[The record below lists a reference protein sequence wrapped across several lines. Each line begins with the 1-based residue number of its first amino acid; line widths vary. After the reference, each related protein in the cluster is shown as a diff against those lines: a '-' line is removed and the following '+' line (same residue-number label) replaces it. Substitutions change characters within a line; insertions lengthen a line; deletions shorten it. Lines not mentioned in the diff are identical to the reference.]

1 MGRTPFGHTESME
14 KIRMHRRGTGTKKP
28 RSLLKKGFIA
38 LGLLLVFALLLLA
51 GYILSRPAWHM
62 LDTEKLTPDKL
73 SLCLYD
79 QNGVLFSCL
88 YNKENRLL
96 LSEELPEH
104 VKNAFIAAEDA
115 RFYSHK
121 GIDIIRICGAAW
133 HDLLAGAYV
142 EGASTITQQL
152 IKGTHL
158 SSKKVMSRK
167 VDEAI
172 LSLQLERRY
181 SKEEILTMYLNT
193 VYFGGGYYGLET
205 AARGYFGVSSKD
217 LSLSQAAL
225 LAGVL
230 KSPARYA
237 PHLRPKASVGRRGV
251 VLDLMAE
258 YGFISEQEAETAKKE
273 PLVLS
278 SDPAFGRRGYY
289 VDYALLQSCSLLGV
303 SMTEL
308 LEGGYQIHTAMDASL
323 QLLCE
328 EAFSKDEN
336 FPSEDGVSAQGAI
349 CMMEASTGRIAAL
362 VGGRDQQVALA
373 LNRAADM
380 KRQPGSVIK
389 PLLVYAPALEAGY
402 TAAAMLLDEQTEYA
416 DYAPSNASG
425 KYLGWVTMRQAVSK
439 SLNIPAVTL
448 FSQLG
453 IDKCK
458 AFAQTLGLSFDRQDT
473 RLALALG
480 GFTYGVS
487 PLELC
492 RAYSAL
498 ADGGVYHEDIL
509 LTSIS
514 DSQGNLLYR
523 HRSLSRRVMSRGSA
537 FILTSML
544 MSVAEEGTAKA
555 LGELNIPIAAKTGTT
570 GDKRGNRDIWL
581 AAYTR
586 EYAAVVWMGY
596 DDGSHLIPPH
606 QGGGSYPAKLMGEIF
621 GALYKERTAPAF
633 TQPPEVVRVRLDAY
647 GLKQDHEAMLCT
659 AMTPEKYGLWE
670 YFIRGT
676 EPQSSSPYWSNPLPP
691 EDLTALRTGNLVQV
705 RFTPRE
711 RFVRYLLYRENSA
724 GYAVLLSSFSGGT
737 APITYT
743 EDVSALSGE
752 LSYYVIPVTVPL
764 GEEGTVL
771 TGEASQ
777 KARIYLY
784 TLLHG

>member
-1 MGRTPFGHTESME
+1 MKGIRTHG
-14 KIRMHRRGTGTKKP
+14 KNRILRGIF
-28 RSLLKKGFIA
+28 LA
-38 LGLLLVFALLLLA
+38 LALLVCLALLLFA
-51 GYILSRPAWHM
+51 GYIFTRPAWHM
-62 LDTEKLTPDKL
+62 LDVNKLTSHKL

-79 QNGVLFSCL
+79 QKGELFSCL
-88 YNKENRLL
+88 YNTENRLL
-96 LSEELPEH
+96 LSDDLPDH

-121 GIDIIRICGAAW
+121 GIDPVRICGAAW

-152 IKGTHL
+152 IKLTHL
-158 SSKKVMSRK
+158 SSEKVMSRK

-172 LSLQLERRY
+172 LSLQLERQF
-181 SKEEILTMYLNT
+181 SKDEILTMYLNT

-205 AARGYFGVSSKD
+205 AARGYFGVSAKD

-237 PHLRPKASVGRRGV
+237 PHLRPEASVGRRGV
-251 VLDLMAE
+251 ILNLMAE
-258 YGFISEQEAETAKKE
+258 YGFISEEEAAAAQAE
-273 PLVLS
+273 PLTLS
-278 SDPAFGRRGYY
+278 TDPAFNRRGYY
-289 VDYALLQSCSLLGV
+289 VDYALQQSCQVLGI

-328 EAFSKDEN
+328 EAFAKDEN
-336 FPSEDGVSAQGAI
+336 FPAEEGVSAQGAI
-349 CMMEASTGRIAAL
+349 CILEASTGRIAAL

-373 LNRAADM
+373 LNRAVDM
-380 KRQPGSVIK
+380 QRQPGSVIK

-402 TAAAMLLDEQTEYA
+402 TAATMLLDEQTEYA

-425 KYLGWVTMRQAVSK
+425 QYLGWVTMRQAVTK

-453 IDKCK
+453 IEKCK
-458 AFAQTLGLSFDRQDT
+458 AFAENLGLTFDKEDT

-492 RAYSAL
+492 RAYGAL
-498 ADGGVYHEDIL
+498 ADGGVYHEDVLIP
-509 LTSIS
+509 SIT
-514 DSQGNLLYR
+514 DAQGEVLYENR
-523 HRSLSRRVMSRGSA
+523 GLSRRVMSQGSA

-544 MSVAEEGTAKA
+544 KSVAQEGTAKA

-596 DDGSHLIPPH
+596 DDSTYSIPPN
-606 QGGGSYPAKLMGEIF
+606 QGGGSYPAEIIKEIF
-621 GALYKERTAPAF
+621 GTLYATRSAPDF
-633 TQPPEVVRVRLDAY
+633 PQPATVVRVRLDSY
-647 GLKQDHEAMLCT
+647 SLTEDHEARLCT
-659 AMTPEKYGLWE
+659 AMTPDSYGVWE
-670 YFIRGT
+670 YFVKGT
-676 EPQSSSPYWSNPLPP
+676 EPSELSPYWSTPEPP
-691 EDLTALRTGNLVQV
+691 TDVRAIKTGSTVRVQ
-705 RFTPRE
+705 FTPKE
-711 RFVRYLLYRENSA
+711 TFVSYLLYRENSA
-724 GYAVLLSSFSGGT
+724 GYAVLLSTFTGST
-737 APITYT
+737 APVTYVD
-743 EDVSALSGE
+743 DVAGQSGE
-752 LSYYVIPVTVPL
+752 LSYYVIPVTAPL
-764 GEEGTVL
+764 GTEDTQLV
-771 TGEASQ
+771 GESSPRAT
-777 KARIYLY
+777 ILLY
-784 TLLHG
+784 TLLGGA